1 MTDETPMKTTRKPG
15 LDGNRNALRHGLKS
29 GKLPAGCQYVE
40 NRLNAFRRQLEDQI
54 LALRGEITLLDAANI
69 QTAIRW
75 ERHGCL
81 AQLWLRMAGT
91 KLKPMDQLNFSRE
104 IARASTER
112 DRALER
118 LSLVKDTTQDA
129 IDALYI
135 ESRESDE

>member
-1 MTDETPMKTTRKPG
+1 
-15 LDGNRNALRHGLKS
+15 
-29 GKLPAGCQYVE
+29 VE

-81 AQLWLRMAGT
+81 AQHWLRKAGT